1 MCVADDELMA
11 EAAAPAP
18 EEAGQGEEIA
28 PQPAAPKDGNEYS
41 FRAFASLTLLII
53 MFPFQSSDPH
63 LR

>member
-18 EEAGQGEEIA
+18 ALEADQEIA
-28 PQPAAPKDGNEYS
+28 PQPAPKDGNEYS